1 MKYKVDPLVIDL
13 IAKIYRN
20 DKTQINMLGVEETL
34 NVTSGIRQGCTVST
48 ELFKLVTYEIIK
60 KLEETGDKLMIEGID
75 FSSLF
80 YADDSI
86 LVSRTIEEAERNLK
100 IITEISKEFGLI
112 INESK
117 SKALIFKKG
126 RTQGK
131 IEKVGGL
138 EVVKSLKYLGL
149 EICDEEDIFRKQK
162 ELAIKNL
169 QKLAKKAFYTI
180 ETVSDRV
187 LMGKLFWKSV
197 ALPTALFGLGVMTF
211 NIGQVETLQ
220 RTENRVN
227 RMILRAA
234 RYAPNTTVRGEI
246 GSSTMDSRIIESKFL
261 LIKSIINGDNELVK
275 EVLIR
280 TLKEDNN
287 IWKTKLRSQLGKV
300 NMTEE
305 DLWNMSKENIRKRI
319 REVDKANWV
328 KEMEKIK
335 TLNVYR

>member
-1 MKYKVDPLVIDL
+1 
-13 IAKIYRN
+13 
-20 DKTQINMLGVEETL
+20 
-34 NVTSGIRQGCTVST
+34 
-48 ELFKLVTYEIIK
+48 
-60 KLEETGDKLMIEGID
+60 MIGYLWVNY
-75 FSSLF
+75 S
-80 YADDSI
+80 
-86 LVSRTIEEAERNLK
+86 
-100 IITEISKEFGLI
+100 
-112 INESK
+112 
-117 SKALIFKKG
+117 
-126 RTQGK
+126 GK
-131 IEKVGGL
+131 I
-138 EVVKSLKYLGL
+138 
-149 EICDEEDIFRKQK
+149 
-162 ELAIKNL
+162 
-169 QKLAKKAFYTI
+169 
-180 ETVSDRV
+180 
-187 LMGKLFWKSV
+187 V

-287 IWKTKLRSQLGKV
+287 IWNTKLRSQLGKV

-305 DLWNMSKENIRKRI
+305 DLWNMSKENIRRRI

-335 TLNVYR
+335 TLNVYRKFKKEIKNDNIYDNRESSKYLFKARSNTLEVHQRAYFILKGRNKSKICKLCKKEEESLGHFLLNCEILNKERDSIFISRYRGISDDETLGGLLFRTEEKDLETLKNMISRMWGTRKVKLKRLGFEQ